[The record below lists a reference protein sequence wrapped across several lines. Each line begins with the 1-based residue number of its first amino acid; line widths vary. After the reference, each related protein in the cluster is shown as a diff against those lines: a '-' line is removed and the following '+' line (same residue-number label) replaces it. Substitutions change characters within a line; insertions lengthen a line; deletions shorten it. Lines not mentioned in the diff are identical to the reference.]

1 MNGNRMKT
9 QTENKMS
16 ESTGK
21 YTYRVTWS
29 DEDQE
34 YVGLCTELPSLS
46 WVASTRDE
54 ALHGVETLV
63 RDVVADVT
71 ERGEAVPA
79 PLAAQ
84 GFSGTFK
91 VRIPAALHRRLVME
105 AADSAVSLN
114 RLVSMKLAST
124 EGYQARALA
133 PSPPAARR
141 KVRSPARPRATK
153 TAVSPT

>member
-1 MNGNRMKT
+1 MEQKLSSIT
-9 QTENKMS
+9 D
-16 ESTGK
+16 K

-34 YVGLCTELPSLS
+34 FVGLCTEFPSLS

-54 ALHGVETLV
+54 ALHGVEKLV
-63 RDVVADVT
+63 REVVVDMNA
-71 ERGEAVPA
+71 RGEAVPV
-79 PLAAQ
+79 PVAAQ

-124 EGYQARALA
+124 EGYEACALA
-133 PSPPAARR
+133 QSRQAARP
-141 KVRSPARPRATK
+141 KVRGAR
-153 TAVSPT
+153 

>member
-1 MNGNRMKT
+1 MEKKLRK
-9 QTENKMS
+9 S
-16 ESTGK
+16 SDK

-46 WVASTRDE
+46 WLASTRDE
-54 ALHGVETLV
+54 ALHGVEKLV
-63 RDVVADVT
+63 RDVLADMT
-71 ERGEAVPA
+71 ARGEQPPA
-79 PLAAQ
+79 PVAGQ

-91 VRIPAALHRRLVME
+91 VRIPPALHRRLVME

-124 EGYQARALA
+124 EAYQARALT
-133 PSPPAARR
+133 PSPP
-141 KVRSPARPRATK
+141 VARPRMRRDKRRSA
-153 TAVSPT
+153 

>member
-1 MNGNRMKT
+1 MPMEK
-9 QTENKMS
+9 KMS
-16 ESTGK
+16 NSTDK

-34 YVGLCTELPSLS
+34 YVGLCTEFPSLS
-46 WVASTRDE
+46 WLAPTRDE
-54 ALHGVETLV
+54 ALHGVEKLV
-63 RDVVADVT
+63 RDVAADMAA
-71 ERGEAVPA
+71 RGEALPA

-133 PSPPAARR
+133 PSPTAQPKARR
-141 KVRSPARPRATK
+141 EKRRSA
-153 TAVSPT
+153 